1 MQGRLLPDLD
11 FDIFKYKYEFFKENS
26 QEFIAKKY
34 LEEFKNSEKQ
44 QLFDLMN
51 SATLPQL
58 TKNDTTFS
66 SKERANEVL
75 EKLTK
80 LAMADG
86 ELEGVEKEFI
96 EKVKS
101 LIG

>member
-1 MQGRLLPDLD
+1 
-11 FDIFKYKYEFFKENS
+11 
-26 QEFIAKKY
+26 
-34 LEEFKNSEKQ
+34 
-44 QLFDLMN
+44 MN
-51 SATLPQL
+51 AATLPPL

-86 ELEGVEKEFI
+86 ELEGAEKEFI
-96 EKVKS
+96 DKVKS